1 MKRNH
6 SGAPVMMIHRWNR
19 PPLSCKSCREKK
31 RRCDRNQPCS
41 SCAQRH
47 IECEYARQTDHSQL
61 SGRQGSVIATDA
73 NQFMMAP
80 SPPVAPGTLRAV
92 PASLNADE
100 VLNRLQK
107 LEEVVFYNSNK
118 TAHLSSVSPANNV
131 CFTAVNS
138 HVRFSQSENYLDTRS
153 ITGHFPPID
162 EARELFSHFA
172 VTIGPTFGV
181 LHLPSTKELM
191 EDTYQTMLE
200 GQGVDA
206 ARLLLLLSIFAGSM
220 LAWTPQLLEK
230 LNTTPTEAQAAFKV
244 YTRIAISILDH
255 PQPIEHSTT
264 ALAAMATLSHIAG
277 NSDAYPYKLPLIRFR
292 CFTMARAMQIHRLDT
307 PKSCEQRELK
317 GYNAI
322 ELEVQR
328 RVWWNMLASDWLNSF
343 SGGPQEGAYLIHPKH
358 MMVDYPTNIDDE
370 FITPTA
376 ILQDR
381 PLSQPSSLSAFIYR
395 VKLATLCREVV
406 DAMPSIW
413 LEAQEP
419 DYETILALDR
429 KFQNFLDEL
438 PIFFQLD
445 PDSIEQSQSI
455 CEKRPYI
462 PVQRISLHF
471 SLHARLCRLHRPYH
485 LEGVTNPKYF
495 YSHRICIQSALKVL
509 ELRRL
514 MDDAGA
520 RIGLKPG
527 RFWTTNQHAFLAA
540 LILATDVSFKPEA
553 PDAEAH
559 KAKVLAA
566 YETLEKSKEES
577 SILVETIQRNMQT
590 LMSTLN
596 KQRPQL
602 LGSQPGGPT
611 GIESEEPTLVGDVAP
626 CRNVPHEAGIQEE
639 VWDQLWSD
647 FLAVAPELEIPQWN
661 SLLDDMDFNFVES
674 TQKQ

>member
-1 MKRNH
+1 
-6 SGAPVMMIHRWNR
+6 MM
-19 PPLSCKSCREKK
+19 
-31 RRCDRNQPCS
+31 
-41 SCAQRH
+41 
-47 IECEYARQTDHSQL
+47 
-61 SGRQGSVIATDA
+61 
-73 NQFMMAP
+73 
-80 SPPVAPGTLRAV
+80 
-92 PASLNADE
+92 
-100 VLNRLQK
+100 
-107 LEEVVFYNSNK
+107 
-118 TAHLSSVSPANNV
+118 
-131 CFTAVNS
+131 
-138 HVRFSQSENYLDTRS
+138 
-153 ITGHFPPID
+153 
-162 EARELFSHFA
+162 
-172 VTIGPTFGV
+172 
-181 LHLPSTKELM
+181 
-191 EDTYQTMLE
+191 
-200 GQGVDA
+200 
-206 ARLLLLLSIFAGSM
+206 
-220 LAWTPQLLEK
+220 
-230 LNTTPTEAQAAFKV
+230 
-244 YTRIAISILDH
+244 
-255 PQPIEHSTT
+255 
-264 ALAAMATLSHIAG
+264 
-277 NSDAYPYKLPLIRFR
+277 
-292 CFTMARAMQIHRLDT
+292 
-307 PKSCEQRELK
+307 
-317 GYNAI
+317 
-322 ELEVQR
+322 
-328 RVWWNMLASDWLNSF
+328 
-343 SGGPQEGAYLIHPKH
+343 
-358 MMVDYPTNIDDE
+358 
-370 FITPTA
+370 
-376 ILQDR
+376 DR

-406 DAMPSIW
+406 DVMPSIW

-611 GIESEEPTLVGDVAP
+611 GIGKDTPVSADGAPQNPQHSRGLHDTSFSSHTADTVQSPESEEPILVGDVAP